1 MACPSDNLGSL
12 LNGLNT
18 ILLGVMAILRHQT
31 KADMHDNAAKNLQ
44 SLIVDVEFLRDDMT
58 LCVHHPSYTS
68 HPTFPLLPPLPL
80 RAAAS
85 PNRFETK
92 PWLRTAAR
100 SSADSLAAL
109 ARYRKYIS
117 LLNIS
122 LACYSI
128 GTKANQ
134 THCASGVC
142 QGRRNTGNDA
152 SAPELPAQGSD
163 GAHGPV
169 YEGPDTHVTAQDQ
182 PAGHGTRSTQE
193 GEHILHARIW
203 HRLWG
208 ISEPFPI
215 PSVKSRSPSPLRQYN
230 GGWVFRLFTKHTL
243 LLVPCFIDCLDLR
256 FTRPQRSNSSCTG
269 YRARWA
275 DVRLTP

>member
-1 MACPSDNLGSL
+1 MVADGRTFFRGFSRRLGAVPQIYL
-12 LNGLNT
+12 
-18 ILLGVMAILRHQT
+18 
-31 KADMHDNAAKNLQ
+31 
-44 SLIVDVEFLRDDMT
+44 
-58 LCVHHPSYTS
+58 
-68 HPTFPLLPPLPL
+68 
-80 RAAAS
+80 
-85 PNRFETK
+85 
-92 PWLRTAAR
+92 
-100 SSADSLAAL
+100 
-109 ARYRKYIS
+109 S

-193 GEHILHARIW
+193 GEHLLHARIW

-215 PSVKSRSPSPLRQYN
+215 PSLKPFAFSLAIQAVYN
-230 GGWVFRLFTKHTL
+230 GRWV
-243 LLVPCFIDCLDLR
+243 
-256 FTRPQRSNSSCTG
+256 
-269 YRARWA
+269 
-275 DVRLTP
+275 

>member
-44 SLIVDVEFLRDDMT
+44 SLIVTVEFLRDDMT
-58 LCVHHPSYTS
+58 LYAHRPPYTS
-68 HPTFPLLPPLPL
+68 HPTFPLLPPLPAC
-80 RAAAS
+80 RS
-85 PNRFETK
+85 FSQQIRDETMVADG
-92 PWLRTAAR
+92 RTFFRGFSRRLGAVPQIY
-100 SSADSLAAL
+100 L
-109 ARYRKYIS
+109 S

-163 GAHGPV
+163 GAHGPI
-169 YEGPDTHVTAQDQ
+169 YEGPDTHVTSQDQ
-182 PAGHGTRSTQE
+182 PAGHGTRTTQE
-193 GEHILHARIW
+193 GEHFSHARIW
-203 HRLWG
+203 HRLWS

-215 PSVKSRSPSPLRQYN
+215 PSVKSRSPSPCQP
-230 GGWVFRLFTKHTL
+230 GSIMVDGFRLFT
-243 LLVPCFIDCLDLR
+243 
-256 FTRPQRSNSSCTG
+256 
-269 YRARWA
+269 
-275 DVRLTP
+275 